1 MTYDEA
7 ISYIRSH
14 PAQFAGAS
22 EDMVMSQ
29 IQSSNDA
36 NYYDPTLYEPSQKA
50 TVAKPNTAA
59 RGATV
64 TPAAAPRPAATA
76 SKTSAPV
83 TSAASLKNALIAP
96 SSFKLPKITTP
107 VALGIGLLVLG
118 AGFGVYRAQR

>member
-7 ISYIRSH
+7 ISYIRAN

-36 NYYDPTLYEPSQKA
+36 TYYDPTLYEPSQKA
-50 TVAKPNTAA
+50 TVVKPNTAS

-64 TPAAAPRPAATA
+64 TPVAAKPAVAAP
-76 SKTSAPV
+76 KTSAPV

-96 SSFKLPKITTP
+96 SSLSLPKITTP

-118 AGFGVYRAQR
+118 AGFGIYRAQR

>member
-22 EDMVMSQ
+22 EDLIMSQ
-29 IQSSNDA
+29 VQSSNDA
-36 NYYDPTLYEPSQKA
+36 TYYDPTLYEPSQKA
-50 TVAKPNTAA
+50 TVVKPNTAT

-64 TPAAAPRPAATA
+64 MPAAAPKPAATA
-76 SKTSAPV
+76 PKTSASV
-83 TSAASLKNALIAP
+83 SSAASLKNALVAP

-118 AGFGVYRAQR
+118 AGFGIYRAQQ